1 MRYVLLLRGIN
12 VGGRNKVVMA
22 ELRQAVADLGYDN
35 VETYINSGN
44 LFFDTEKELEEIV
57 ADFHD
62 FFASHYPFVEAFSLL
77 SSEDYATEVG
87 QLPAWWEEDM
97 ARKDVLFYTDRSQ
110 KTLIEDWVSQL
121 DLGEEI
127 IYFGQTAL
135 FWGKYDEQSYLQTA
149 YHKKLAHQAF
159 YKSLTIRNHKTF
171 AKLAGFLGK
180 YSHLN

>member
-1 MRYVLLLRGIN
+1 MRYVLLMRGIN

-22 ELRQAVADLGYDN
+22 ELRQSVAALGYDK

-44 LFFDTEKELEEIV
+44 LFFDAEKDRDEIV
-57 ADFHD
+57 EDFQD

-77 SSEDYATEVG
+77 SAKDYATEVA
-87 QLPAWWEEDM
+87 QLPAWWEDDM

-127 IYFGQTAL
+127 VHCGQKAL
-135 FWGKYDEQSYLQTA
+135 FWGKFDEGSYQQTA

-171 AKLAGFLGK
+171 AKLAEFLEK
-180 YSHLN
+180 